1 MDVTIPYRFK
11 VLANTAAALAA
22 DPGIARERELVFET
36 DTGRFKIGD
45 GVTAYASLQY
55 ANVGFID
62 FTGISDGDVVTWD
75 ATNGKFVMAAQSSGS
90 DIRDFW
96 LMG

>member
-22 DPGIARERELVFET
+22 DPGIPRERELVLET
-36 DTGRFKIGD
+36 DTGRMKRGD
-45 GVTAYASLQY
+45 GTSGYNSLPY
-55 ANVGFID
+55 INAGFID

-75 ATNGKFVMAAQSSGS
+75 ATNSKFVMAAQSGGS